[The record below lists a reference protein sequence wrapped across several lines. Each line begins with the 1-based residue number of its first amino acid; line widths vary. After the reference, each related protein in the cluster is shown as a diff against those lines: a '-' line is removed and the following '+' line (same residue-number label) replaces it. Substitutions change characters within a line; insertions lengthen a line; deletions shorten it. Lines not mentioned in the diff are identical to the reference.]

1 MLKGKKKD
9 KILFKTSI
17 PCLLPTNLVKANP
30 CMVKEHFSIMMEILD
45 IRMRFVNWDVFLLG
59 LGGSQLI

>member
-30 CMVKEHFSIMMEILD
+30 VKEHFSIMMEILD
-45 IRMRFVNWDVFLLG
+45 IKMRFVNWDVFLLG